1 VDGELVD
8 RELVD
13 GTRYPN
19 IADHGLI
26 GDAIDVDYQ
35 LDHRRG
41 ECRRALRRAV
51 MGSAAQER
59 KRQ

>member
-26 GDAIDVDYQ
+26 GHAIDVDYQ
-35 LDHRRG
+35 LDHG
-41 ECRRALRRAV
+41 AGNVAALSAV
-51 MGSAAQER
+51 R
-59 KRQ
+59 

>member
-1 VDGELVD
+1 MD

-26 GDAIDVDYQ
+26 GHAIDVDYQ
-35 LDHRRG
+35 LDHG
-41 ECRRALRRAV
+41 AGNVAALSAV
-51 MGSAAQER
+51 R
-59 KRQ
+59 